1 MRAGRRTKALEKESE
16 TAHDARSAG
25 SEAQRRENMRFLFCD
40 NMYPGRFGHLPARLA
55 ADPENRVMFLSYHAR
70 SGGADDNVAHARFR
84 LDRTE
89 NAQESDPFFAAW
101 GKAFRLGRQA
111 FRTFCHIRDSGFV
124 PDMIFITFF
133 DGPALFVRRAFP
145 EAFVTS
151 YFGALRV
158 RDADVASRLDALA
171 DVQNHQALQSD
182 LCFVRSEAQKARFA
196 APLQSRLHV
205 LPPFVDTTFFSPGH
219 GELRDFFPDENARE
233 LVVFHM
239 KGASRAAAEGAQT
252 ALALLAGR
260 PSCCAA
266 LAFGNERARDLW
278 RERGAALPERLRQRL
293 LFVGGLDKNDY
304 RALLCAADVHVFPEN
319 EDPPLQEMLE
329 TMSCETLLMTPE
341 GGRNPLFVPGETVET
356 FPADASMEERARRIA
371 AALDGRE
378 ESLRIRRR
386 GRSVM
391 ERRCNEASVLDE
403 HLRFVLA
410 AFARTRQA

>member
-1 MRAGRRTKALEKESE
+1 
-16 TAHDARSAG
+16 
-25 SEAQRRENMRFLFCD
+25 MRFLFCD

-196 APLQSRLHV
+196 APLQPRLHV

-219 GELRDFFPDENARE
+219 GELREFFPDENARE

>member
-1 MRAGRRTKALEKESE
+1 
-16 TAHDARSAG
+16 
-25 SEAQRRENMRFLFCD
+25 MRFLFCD

-55 ADPENRVMFLSYHAR
+55 ADPENRVMFLSYHAMSR
-70 SGGADDNVAHARFR
+70 GADDNVAHARFR

-101 GKAFRLGRQA
+101 DKAFRLGRQA

-158 RDADVASRLDALA
+158 RDADVSARFDALA

-182 LCFVRSEAQKARFA
+182 LCFVRCEAQKACFA
-196 APLQSRLHV
+196 VPLQSRLHV
-205 LPPFVDTTFFSPGH
+205 LPPFVDTAFFSPGH
-219 GELRDFFPDENARE
+219 GELREFFPGVDARE
-233 LVVFHM
+233 LAVFHM
-239 KGASRAAAEGAQT
+239 KGSAHAAAEGAQT

-266 LAFGNERARDLW
+266 LAFGSERARDLW
-278 RERGAALPERLRQRL
+278 RERGASLPERLRRRL
-293 LFVGGLDKNDY
+293 LFVGGLDKIDY
-304 RALLCAADVHVFPEN
+304 RALLCAADVHFFPEN
-319 EDPPLQEMLE
+319 EEPPLQEMLE

-341 GGRNPLFVPGETVET
+341 GGRNPLLVPGETVET
-356 FPADASMEERARRIA
+356 FPADAYMEERARCIA
-371 AALDGRE
+371 GALDRRE
-378 ESLRIRRR
+378 ESMRIRRR
-386 GRSVM
+386 GRRVM
-391 ERRCNEASVLDE
+391 ESCCNEASVLNA

-410 AFARTRQA
+410 AFERTRQA